1 MTEFANLFSALD
13 DPRAVAPKLSGQNHP
28 ARRHSRHD
36 ITSW

>member
-13 DPRAVAPKLSGQNHP
+13 DPRVSNV
-28 ARRHSRHD
+28 RRHSRHD